1 MAAVIPP
8 RIGPKKESHKFCI
21 RPKTIFDP
29 KDLAGFMLEPVKG
42 MANKWQVVMDK
53 PIAKG
58 ADPLTLGVLLSSA
71 AEAKTTN
78 TKTKVMKNSMP
89 NPCPTLMG
97 TSVTT
102 SLIVTL

>member
-1 MAAVIPP
+1 M
-8 RIGPKKESHKFCI
+8 
-21 RPKTIFDP
+21 FDP

-42 MANKWQVVMDK
+42 MANKWQVVMDR
-53 PIAKG
+53 PMAKG

-89 NPCPTLMG
+89 NPCPTLILGASAVTPTPPLVKSAFTGG
-97 TSVTT
+97 TNSPKKA
-102 SLIVTL
+102 

>member
-1 MAAVIPP
+1 MDRPMA
-8 RIGPKKESHKFCI
+8 R
-21 RPKTIFDP
+21 
-29 KDLAGFMLEPVKG
+29 
-42 MANKWQVVMDK
+42 
-53 PIAKG
+53 G

-97 TSVTT
+97 TLSP
-102 SLIVTL
+102 TLLV